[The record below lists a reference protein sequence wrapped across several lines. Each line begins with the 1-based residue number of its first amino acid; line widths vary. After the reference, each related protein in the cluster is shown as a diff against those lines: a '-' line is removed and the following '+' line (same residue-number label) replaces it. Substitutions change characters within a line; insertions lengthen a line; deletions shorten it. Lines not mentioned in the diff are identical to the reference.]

1 MKIDSKLSSI
11 LHLLLHMAHSER
23 PMTSEALAACM
34 PGSHPVVV
42 RRTLAGLREAGF
54 VGSERGHGGGWV
66 LACDLRNV
74 TLRDVYEAVGAPAVF
89 AMGHR
94 SDNPQCLVEQAVNAA
109 LGGALRDAEALLVQR
124 LGSVTL
130 AALSADFNRRFA
142 AHPHAKGHHHAHP
155 YHPE

>member
-1 MKIDSKLSSI
+1 MKIDSKLSSV

-23 PMTSEALAACM
+23 PMTSDALAACM

-54 VGSERGHGGGWV
+54 VVAERGHGGGWV
-66 LACDLRNV
+66 LACDLRHV
-74 TLRDVYEAVGAPAVF
+74 TLRDVYDAVGAPAVF

-109 LGGALRDAEALLVQR
+109 LDSALREAEDLLVKR

-130 AALSADFNRRFA
+130 AALSADFNQRFA
-142 AHPHAKGHHHAHP
+142 QRPHDRSHLHADHHR
-155 YHPE
+155 PE

>member
-1 MKIDSKLSSI
+1 MKIDSKLSSV

-23 PMTSEALAACM
+23 PMTSDALAACM

-54 VGSERGHGGGWV
+54 VGAERGHGGGWM
-66 LACDLRNV
+66 LACDLRHV
-74 TLRDVYEAVGAPAVF
+74 TLRDVYDAVGAPAVF

-109 LGGALRDAEALLVQR
+109 LDSALREAEDLLVKR

-130 AALSADFNRRFA
+130 AALSVDFNQRFA
-142 AHPHAKGHHHAHP
+142 KRPHDRSHTNADHHR
-155 YHPE
+155 PE

>member
-1 MKIDSKLSSI
+1 MKIDSKLSFI

-109 LGGALRDAEALLVQR
+109 LGGALRDAEALLVHR

-130 AALSADFNRRFA
+130 AALSADFNRRS
-142 AHPHAKGHHHAHP
+142 HPHAKGHHHAHQ
-155 YHPE
+155 HPRNPE